1 MKKLFLLTV
10 AVMMGMLSSL
20 AQDEPQG
27 KPNVFFDYFDRP
39 DNVSFVWAEAIRN
52 NVMEGIQK
60 TNRVNLIDV
69 DSRSALAIEK
79 ERREQENVIAGN
91 DMDRM
96 KVMTEEGA
104 NFIIKGIVTDVTS
117 KESFGSKGESLGY
130 DASLSFTIKVIDPSN
145 GTTTYTENFKLP
157 KNLLGISSLSD
168 FAKATPK
175 SADEAV
181 HNRAQT
187 IGKEMKKFVEK
198 AFPTVGKIIE
208 LDEVKGGEAKTAY
221 INLGSDNG
229 MAKGAK
235 FEVRVKRMIGGKT
248 SYKLLGE
255 AEVTDVESEELS
267 KVKIKKGGKLIN
279 EAMEAGQELVVKS
292 LQ

>member
-1 MKKLFLLTV
+1 MKKFFLFSFTMLLGMLTV
-10 AVMMGMLSSL
+10 L

-39 DNVSFVWAEAIRN
+39 NNVSFVWAEAIRN

-69 DSRSALAIEK
+69 DSRGTLAIER
-79 ERREQENVIAGN
+79 ERREQDNASAGS

-104 NFIIKGIVTDVTS
+104 NFLVKGIVTDVTS
-117 KESFGSKGESLGY
+117 KESFNSKGESLGY
-130 DASLSFTIKVIDPSN
+130 DASLSFTVKVIDPSN
-145 GTTTYTENFKLP
+145 GTTVYTENFKLP
-157 KNLLGISSLSD
+157 KNLLTSLTSGITKGT
-168 FAKATPK
+168 AK

-181 HNRAQT
+181 QNEAQN

-198 AFPTVGKIIE
+198 AFPTVGKIVE

-221 INLGSDNG
+221 INLGSENG

-235 FEVRVKRMIGGKT
+235 FEVRVKRMIGGKA
-248 SYKLLGE
+248 SFKLLGE

-279 EAMEAGQELVVKS
+279 EAMEAGQEVVVKS

>member
-1 MKKLFLLTV
+1 MKKLFLLTF
-10 AVMMGMLSSL
+10 ALMLGMLNSM

-39 DNVSFVWAEAIRN
+39 NNVTFVWAEAIRN

-69 DSRSALAIEK
+69 DSRSTLAIEK
-79 ERREQENVIAGN
+79 ERREQDNAAAGN

-104 NFIIKGIVTDVTS
+104 NFLVKGIVTDVTS
-117 KESFGSKGESLGY
+117 KESFNSKGESLGY
-130 DASLSFTIKVIDPSN
+130 DASLSFTVKVIDPSN
-145 GTTTYTENFKLP
+145 GTTVYTENFKLP
-157 KNLLGISSLSD
+157 KNMFGISSIGDL
-168 FAKATPK
+168 AKGVAK
-175 SADEAV
+175 SSDEAV
-181 HNRAQT
+181 QNVAQS

-198 AFPTVGKIIE
+198 AFPTVGKIVD
-208 LDEVKGGEAKTAY
+208 LDEVKGDEVKTAY

-235 FEVRVKRMIGGKT
+235 FEVRVKRMIGGKA
-248 SYKLLGE
+248 SFKLLGE

-267 KVKIKKGGKLIN
+267 KIKIKKGGKLIY
-279 EAMEAGQELVVKS
+279 EAFKGGQDLVVKS

>member
-1 MKKLFLLTV
+1 MKKFLLFATALV
-10 AVMMGMLSSL
+10 LGVFCSM

-27 KPNVFFDYFDRP
+27 KSNVLFDYFDRP
-39 DNVSFVWAEAIRN
+39 NSVSFIWAETIRN
-52 NVMEGIQK
+52 NVMEQIQK

-79 ERREQENVIAGN
+79 SRREQDNATAGE

-104 NFIIKGIVTDVTS
+104 NFLIKGVVTDVTS
-117 KESFGSKGESLGY
+117 KETFSSKGESLGY
-130 DASLSFTIKVIDPSN
+130 DASISFTIKVIDPSN
-145 GTTTYTENFKLP
+145 GTTVYTENFKFP
-157 KNLLGISSLSD
+157 KNLLTSLTGD
-168 FAKATPK
+168 LTKATAK

-181 HNRAQT
+181 QNVAST
-187 IGKEMKKFVEK
+187 MGKDMKKFVDK
-198 AFPTVGKIIE
+198 AFPTVGKIVE
-208 LDEVKGGEAKTAY
+208 LDEVKGDDVKTAY

-255 AEVTDVESEELS
+255 AEVTDVESEDLS
-267 KVKIKKGGKLIN
+267 KVKIKKGGKLIH
-279 EAMEAGQELVVKS
+279 EAFKSDQEVMVKS
-292 LQ
+292 QQ

>member
-1 MKKLFLLTV
+1 MKKLFLLA
-10 AVMMGMLSSL
+10 AVMMLGMLGAF

-27 KPNVFFDYFDRP
+27 KANVFFDYFDRP
-39 DNVSFVWAEAIRN
+39 NSVSFIWAEAIRN

-69 DSRSALAIEK
+69 DSRSTLAIEK
-79 ERREQENVIAGN
+79 SRREQDNAAAGN

-104 NFIIKGIVTDVTS
+104 NFLVKGIVTDVTS
-117 KESFGSKGESLGY
+117 KETFNSKGESLGY

-145 GTTTYTENFKLP
+145 GTTVYTENFKFP
-157 KNLLGISSLSD
+157 KNILTDLTSGLTKSV
-168 FAKATPK
+168 AK

-181 HNRAQT
+181 QNCAQT
-187 IGKEMKKFVEK
+187 MGKDMKKFVEK
-198 AFPTVGKIIE
+198 AFPTVGKIVE

-221 INLGSDNG
+221 INLGANNG

-235 FEVRVKRMIGGKT
+235 FEVRVKRMIGGKA
-248 SYKLLGE
+248 SFKMLGE
-255 AEVTDVESEELS
+255 AEVTDVESDELS

-279 EAMEAGQELVVKS
+279 EAMEAGQEVIVKS
-292 LQ
+292 QQ

>member
-1 MKKLFLLTV
+1 M
-10 AVMMGMLSSL
+10 AAAIMLSVFCGS

-27 KPNVFFDYFDRP
+27 KLNVFFDYFDRP
-39 DNVSFVWAEAIRN
+39 NSVSFIWAEAIRN

-69 DSRSALAIEK
+69 DSRSTLAIEK
-79 ERREQENVIAGN
+79 GRREQDNASAGE

-104 NFIIKGIVTDVTS
+104 NLLVKGIVTDVTS
-117 KESFGSKGESLGY
+117 KESVNSKGESLGY
-130 DASLSFTIKVIDPSN
+130 DASLSFTLKVIDPSN
-145 GTTTYTENFKLP
+145 GTTVYTENFKFP
-157 KNLLGISSLSD
+157 KNLFSD
-168 FAKATPK
+168 LTGGLTKSVAK

-181 HNRAQT
+181 QNCAQT
-187 IGKEMKKFVEK
+187 MGKDMKKFVEK
-198 AFPTVGKIIE
+198 AFPTEGRIVE
-208 LDEVKGGEAKTAY
+208 LDEVKGGDAKTAY

-235 FEVRVKRMIGGKT
+235 FEVRVKRLIGGKA
-248 SYKLLGE
+248 SLKLLGE

-267 KVKIKKGGKLIN
+267 KIKIKKGGKLIN
-279 EAMEAGQELVVKS
+279 EAMEAGQEVVVKS
-292 LQ
+292 IQ

>member
-10 AVMMGMLSSL
+10 AMMFSMISSL

-39 DNVSFVWAEAIRN
+39 NGVSFVWAEAIRN

-69 DSRSALAIEK
+69 DSRSTLAIEK
-79 ERREQENVIAGN
+79 ERREQDNAAAGN

-104 NFIIKGIVTDVTS
+104 NFLVKGIVTDVTS
-117 KESFGSKGESLGY
+117 KETFSSKGESLGY
-130 DASLSFTIKVIDPSN
+130 DASLSFTVKVIDPSN
-145 GTTTYTENFKLP
+145 GTTVYTENFKLP
-157 KNLLGISSLSD
+157 KNLLTSLTSGIT
-168 FAKATPK
+168 KATAK

-181 HNRAQT
+181 QNEAQN

-198 AFPTVGKIIE
+198 AFPTVGKIVE
-208 LDEVKGGEAKTAY
+208 LDEVKGDDAKTAY
-221 INLGSDNG
+221 INLGSENG

-235 FEVRVKRMIGGKT
+235 FEVRVKRMIGGKA
-248 SYKLLGE
+248 SFKLLGE

-279 EAMEAGQELVVKS
+279 EAFKEGNELVVKS

>member
-10 AVMMGMLSSL
+10 AMMLGMLSSF

-39 DNVSFVWAEAIRN
+39 NSVAFVWAEAIRN

-69 DSRSALAIEK
+69 DSKSTLAIEK
-79 ERREQENVIAGN
+79 GRREQDNASAGE

-104 NFIIKGIVTDVTS
+104 NFLVKGIVTDVTS
-117 KESFGSKGESLGY
+117 KETFDSKGKSLGY
-130 DASLSFTIKVIDPSN
+130 DASLTFTVKVIDPSN
-145 GTTTYTENFKLP
+145 GTTVYTENFKLP
-157 KNLLGISSLSD
+157 KNMFGISSIGDL
-168 FAKATPK
+168 AKGTAK

-181 HNRAQT
+181 QNVAQSV
-187 IGKEMKKFVEK
+187 GKEMKKFVEK
-198 AFPTVGKIIE
+198 AFPTVGKIVE

-221 INLGSDNG
+221 INLGSENG

-235 FEVRVKRMIGGKT
+235 FEVRVKRIIGGKP
-248 SYKLLGE
+248 SFKLLGE

-279 EAMEAGQELVVKS
+279 EAMEGGQEVVVKS

>member
-1 MKKLFLLTV
+1 MKKFLLFATALV
-10 AVMMGMLSSL
+10 LGVFCSM

-27 KPNVFFDYFDRP
+27 KSNVLFDYFDRP
-39 DNVSFVWAEAIRN
+39 NSVSFIWAETIRN
-52 NVMEGIQK
+52 NVMEQIQK

-69 DSRSALAIEK
+69 DSRGTLAIER
-79 ERREQENVIAGN
+79 ERREQDNASAGS

-104 NFIIKGIVTDVTS
+104 NFLVKGIVTDVTS
-117 KESFGSKGESLGY
+117 KESFNSKGESLGY

-145 GTTTYTENFKLP
+145 GTTVYTENFKLP
-157 KNLLGISSLSD
+157 KNLLTSLTGGITKGT
-168 FAKATPK
+168 AK

-181 HNRAQT
+181 QNEAQN

-198 AFPTVGKIIE
+198 AFPTVGKIVE

-221 INLGSDNG
+221 INLGSENG

-235 FEVRVKRMIGGKT
+235 FEVRVKRMIGGKA
-248 SYKLLGE
+248 SFKLLGE

-279 EAMEAGQELVVKS
+279 EAMEAGQEVVVKS

>member
-1 MKKLFLLTV
+1 MKKFFLFSFTMLLGMLTV
-10 AVMMGMLSSL
+10 L

-39 DNVSFVWAEAIRN
+39 NNVSFVWAEAIRN

-69 DSRSALAIEK
+69 DSRGTLAIER
-79 ERREQENVIAGN
+79 ERREQDNASAGS

-104 NFIIKGIVTDVTS
+104 NFLVKGIVTDVTS
-117 KESFGSKGESLGY
+117 KESFNSKGESLGY
-130 DASLSFTIKVIDPSN
+130 DASLSFTVKVIDPSN
-145 GTTTYTENFKLP
+145 GTTVYTENFKLP
-157 KNLLGISSLSD
+157 KNLLTSLTSGITKCT
-168 FAKATPK
+168 AK

-181 HNRAQT
+181 QNEAQN

-198 AFPTVGKIIE
+198 AFPTVGKIVE

-221 INLGSDNG
+221 INLGSENG

-235 FEVRVKRMIGGKT
+235 FEVRVKRMIGGKA
-248 SYKLLGE
+248 SFKLLGE

-279 EAMEAGQELVVKS
+279 EAMEAGQEVVVKS

>member
-1 MKKLFLLTV
+1 MKKLILATV
-10 AVMMGMLSSL
+10 ALVFSVFCCV

-39 DNVSFVWAEAIRN
+39 SSVSFIWAEAIRN

-69 DSRSALAIEK
+69 DSRGTLAIEK
-79 ERREQENVIAGN
+79 SRREQENASAGE

-104 NFIIKGIVTDVTS
+104 NLLVKGVVTDVTS
-117 KESFGSKGESLGY
+117 KETFNSKGESLGY
-130 DASLSFTIKVIDPSN
+130 DASLSFTLKVIDPSN
-145 GTTTYTENFKLP
+145 GTTVYTENFKFP
-157 KNLLGISSLSD
+157 KNILSSLTSD
-168 FAKATPK
+168 LTKSVAK

-181 HNRAQT
+181 QNQAQNMT
-187 IGKEMKKFVEK
+187 KDMKKFVEK

-208 LDEVKGGEAKTAY
+208 LDEVKGGDAKSAY
-221 INLGSDNG
+221 INLGSANG

-235 FEVRVKRMIGGKT
+235 FEVRVKRIIGGKT
-248 SYKLLGE
+248 SLKLLGE
-255 AEVTDVESEELS
+255 AEVTDVESDDLS
-267 KVKIKKGGKLIN
+267 KVKIKKGGKLIY
-279 EAMEAGQELVVKS
+279 EAMEAGQDVVVKS
-292 LQ
+292 I